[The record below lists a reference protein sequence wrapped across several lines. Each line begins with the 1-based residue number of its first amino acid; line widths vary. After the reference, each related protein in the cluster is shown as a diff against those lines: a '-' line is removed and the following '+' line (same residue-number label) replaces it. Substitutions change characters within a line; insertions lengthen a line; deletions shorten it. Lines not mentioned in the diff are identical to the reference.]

1 MTERFRKATTP
12 VGRLGAALLISLLL
26 FAALPSSATDTSSGE
41 EIRRLEQIWNDA
53 YGANDL
59 PAYFSYYADD
69 PILVF
74 YNERTTLPA
83 YKKMWAETTKTEP
96 LESARISDLKVRVDS
111 SGNTAI
117 ASYQLAVR
125 TRHADGKTTLEHAF
139 ETDVWFKQNGAWR
152 VSAVHYS
159 AVAAK

>member
-1 MTERFRKATTP
+1 MAERFQMAITQALRP
-12 VGRLGAALLISLLL
+12 GASLLISLLL
-26 FAALPSSATDTSSGE
+26 FAALTSSAADTSTGE

-59 PAYFSYYADD
+59 PTYFSYYADD

-83 YKKMWAETTKTEP
+83 YRKMWAETTKIEP
-96 LESARISDLKVRVDS
+96 LESARVSDLKVRVDS

-117 ASYQLAVR
+117 AS
-125 TRHADGKTTLEHAF
+125 
-139 ETDVWFKQNGAWR
+139 
-152 VSAVHYS
+152 
-159 AVAAK
+159 

>member
-1 MTERFRKATTP
+1 MAERFQMAITQALRP
-12 VGRLGAALLISLLL
+12 GASLLISLLL
-26 FAALPSSATDTSSGE
+26 FAALTSSAADTSTGE

-59 PAYFSYYADD
+59 PTYFSYYADD

-83 YKKMWAETTKTEP
+83 YRKMWAETTKIEP
-96 LESARISDLKVRVDS
+96 LESARVSDLKVRVDS

-125 TRHADGKTTLEHAF
+125 TRHADGKSTLEHAF

-159 AVAAK
+159 AVPAK